1 MDDAEAHWIKAA
13 RQGDA
18 LAFRRLVERHAR
30 PLHRVCQRLLGDAA
44 AAEDALQEAFLNA
57 WRGLERFDGRSAFGS
72 WLHRIA
78 VNAALG
84 QLRQRRPEL
93 SLDAPS
99 DDGEDHAP
107 LLPDSHEDPF
117 EHASGQQFGR
127 RLAQAMEGLS
137 AAERSAF
144 VLRHFEQY
152 ALDDIARVL
161 DINTNAC
168 KQAVFRAV
176 RKLRVALSPL
186 GSTP

>member
-1 MDDAEAHWIKAA
+1 MEDAEAHWIKAA

-18 LAFRRLVERHAR
+18 QAFRRLVELHAR

-44 AAEDALQEAFLNA
+44 SAEDALQEAFLNA

-93 SLDAPS
+93 SLDAGD
-99 DDGEDHAP
+99 DDGEGHAP
-107 LLPDSHEDPF
+107 LLPESHEDPF
-117 EHASGQQFGR
+117 EHASSQQFGR
-127 RLAQAMEGLS
+127 RLSGALESLS

-152 ALDDIARVL
+152 ALEDIAAVL
-161 DINTNAC
+161 GVNVNAC
-168 KQAVFRAV
+168 KQAIFRAV
-176 RKLRVALSPL
+176 RKLRTALTPI
-186 GSTP
+186 GSRT